1 MEPSPYEQR
10 VLREI
15 HEWHHQKPS
24 WLRQKIRGIHQPL
37 KTLSRKIT
45 EIPAVEWTLGNL
57 VGGLVDCTNEIAQDS
72 SSIEA
77 ILKSFQAKGY
87 DVHSKTEIASL
98 DLEAIDDV
106 LSGLDLRYQ
115 SLTAVHGAV
124 SGFAG
129 FPGLVADIIALVGL
143 NLRATGQIALCC
155 GYDIRLPSEREYA
168 LHILNIA
175 SQIDPKENQKAY
187 ALAKQHT
194 RSAIEQATVGI
205 ALRGSARLLGLRLL
219 QLKMAQVIPIVAIVA
234 AGGFNAYYTSRVCET
249 ARHLYRERRLIEKYS
264 ESIVHNEII
273 TRGF

>member
-1 MEPSPYEQR
+1 MQPSPYEQR
-10 VLREI
+10 ALREI
-15 HEWHHQKPS
+15 HDWHHQRPS
-24 WLRQKIRGIHQPL
+24 WLRQKIDGIHQPL
-37 KTLSRKIT
+37 KTLSQKVTKI
-45 EIPAVEWTLGNL
+45 EVVEWTMENL
-57 VGGLVDCTNEIAQDS
+57 VAGLVDFTNEIAQDS
-72 SSIEA
+72 TSTDT

-87 DVHSKTEIASL
+87 DIHSRTEIATL

-124 SGFAG
+124 SGLAG
-129 FPGLVADIIALVGL
+129 FAGLVADIIALVGL

-155 GYDIRLPSEREYA
+155 GYDISLPSERENA
-168 LHILNIA
+168 LHILNMA
-175 SQIDPKENQKAY
+175 SQIDPKDNQKAY

-194 RSAIEQATVGI
+194 RSVIEQATVRM

-249 ARHLYRERRLIEKYS
+249 AKHLYRERHLIDKYS
-264 ESIVHNEII
+264 ESVLSNFHQHKN
-273 TRGF
+273 